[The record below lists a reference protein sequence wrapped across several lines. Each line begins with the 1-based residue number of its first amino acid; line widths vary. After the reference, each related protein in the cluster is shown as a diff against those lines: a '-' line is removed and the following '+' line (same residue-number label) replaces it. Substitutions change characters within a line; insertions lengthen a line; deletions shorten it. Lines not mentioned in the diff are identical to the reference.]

1 MDLKLQFLE
10 SFKVVGSDSREYKVR
25 AYDRMAR
32 NEALPGGGEHWEST
46 GVVEYRLEDGRL
58 VEALDDGT
66 LRVRGSNVEL
76 QRTPEKVSG
85 AAATTA

>member
-10 SFKVVGSDSREYKVR
+10 SFKVVGSDRREYKVR

-32 NEALPGGGEHWEST
+32 NEALPAGGEHWEST

-58 VEALDDGT
+58 VEVLDDGT
-66 LRVRGSNVEL
+66 LRVRGCDLEL
-76 QRTPEKVSG
+76 ECTLEKVSG
-85 AAATTA
+85 ATATG

>member
-10 SFKVVGSDSREYKVR
+10 SFEVVGADGQVWKVR

-32 NEALPGGGEHWEST
+32 NEALPDREHWEST

-58 VEALDDGT
+58 VEALPDGS
-66 LRVRGSNVEL
+66 LRIHGTDVEL
-76 QRTPEKVSG
+76 QRTAGS
-85 AAATTA
+85 TA